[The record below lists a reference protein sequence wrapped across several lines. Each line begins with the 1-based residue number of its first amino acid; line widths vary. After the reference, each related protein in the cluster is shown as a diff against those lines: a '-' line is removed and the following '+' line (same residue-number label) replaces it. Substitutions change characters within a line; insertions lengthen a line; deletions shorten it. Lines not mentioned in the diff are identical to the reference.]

1 MTEVSKQ
8 RLLLATRNAHKTRE
22 VRDILGDKWEV
33 EDLTLRPDLPEVEE
47 TGETFEENARLKA
60 VAASVRYDGWVL
72 ADDSGLEVDALR
84 GAPGVRSARFAG
96 DGADMT
102 ANRSLLVEKLRD
114 VRGKERRGRFRCVLA
129 LAKAGEVVRVFH
141 GTVEGVITPAE
152 RGAGG
157 FGYDPLFVPEGSCRT
172 FAEMSGPQKHAL
184 SHRGRA
190 LTALV
195 AYLTREADP
204 AAA

>member
-22 VRDILGDKWEV
+22 VREILGDGWVV

-60 VAASVRYDGWVL
+60 VAASVHYEGWVL
-72 ADDSGLEVDALR
+72 ADDSGLEVDALG

-96 DGADMT
+96 DGADMA
-102 ANRSLLVEKLRD
+102 ANRSLLVEKMRD
-114 VRGKERRGRFRCVLA
+114 VRGKERSGRFRCVLA
-129 LAKAGEVVRVFH
+129 LAKEGDVVRVFH
-141 GTVEGVITPAE
+141 GTVEGVITPSE
-152 RGAGG
+152 RGGGG
-157 FGYDPLFVPEGSCRT
+157 FGYDPLFVPAGSCRT

-190 LTALV
+190 LAALA
-195 AYLTREADP
+195 AYLTREAGP
-204 AAA
+204 ATA

>member
-8 RLLLATRNAHKTRE
+8 RLLLATRNAGKTRE
-22 VRDILGDKWEV
+22 VREILGAGWEV
-33 EDLTLRPDLPEVEE
+33 EDLTARRDLPDVEE

-60 VAASVRYDGWVL
+60 LAGSAHDNGWVL
-72 ADDSGLEVDALR
+72 ADDSGLEVDALG

-96 DGADMT
+96 EGADM
-102 ANRSLLVEKLRD
+102 AFNRALLLEKLGE
-114 VRGKERRGRFRCVLA
+114 VRGEGRRGRFRCVLA
-129 LAKAGEVVRVFH
+129 LAKNGVVVRTFS
-141 GTVEGVITPAE
+141 GAVEGFIAAAE

-172 FAEMSGPQKHAL
+172 FAEFTPREKHAC

-190 LTALV
+190 LAALA
-195 AYLTREADP
+195 AYLASDEP
-204 AAA
+204 AA